1 MVIDG
6 TLSGGEA
13 GVLVDPTITK
23 DNLDITVWQVNLT
36 EVNGENHAVVTSG
49 EEGLEVTDETK
60 AIEQDIRY
68 IIKVEAN
75 SNGTVALEG
84 TEKVDGYDT
93 AKEGDNI
100 VMKISANAGY
110 HVSAAYN
117 GNGEQVPLLKD
128 AAGNYY
134 VIVPRGGGVYL
145 SARID
150 QDAVESNESDNER
163 PAAKATVVQ
172 LTPKTEEPE
181 LTEETLP
188 GEESSKPAISAEDAA
203 TISRYSSE
211 QQVAIILTK
220 VGLIDALTSSNIRIK
235 DLAVKAA
242 DGITSDLSN
251 LLVEETLTIDGEEHV
266 WKVITL
272 IENGKTVKYCF
283 RQLEDGTWIYKKIS
297 E

>member
-1 MVIDG
+1 MNEVYRTRRQWFIRDFMMQ
-6 TLSGGEA
+6 TQRPVSELATFLEA
-13 GVLVDPTITK
+13 FDSC
-23 DNLDITVWQVNLT
+23 D
-36 EVNGENHAVVTSG
+36 
-49 EEGLEVTDETK
+49 
-60 AIEQDIRY
+60 
-68 IIKVEAN
+68 
-75 SNGTVALEG
+75 
-84 TEKVDGYDT
+84 
-93 AKEGDNI
+93 
-100 VMKISANAGY
+100 ISA
-110 HVSAAYN
+110 VT
-117 GNGEQVPLLKD
+117 EQPEV
-128 AAGNYY
+128 
-134 VIVPRGGGVYL
+134 VISEEP
-145 SARID
+145 
-150 QDAVESNESDNER
+150 
-163 PAAKATVVQ
+163 
-172 LTPKTEEPE
+172 EEPE

-188 GEESSKPAISAEDAA
+188 GEESSKPAISAEDTA

-242 DGITSDLSN
+242 DGITSDLSS